1 MHIVHHG
8 HSCVLLD
15 TGAARLLFDPGV
27 FSSFEDVR
35 GVDAVL
41 ITHQHADHLDPA
53 RLTALLEMSPGA
65 ELVVDADS
73 AKVVRDLGLE
83 PTVAEIGTALTVSG
97 VRVMPVGGVHAE
109 IHPEVQV
116 PANAGYVIDDGAFY
130 HPGDSLHVP
139 EQSIDVLGVPIGAP
153 WLKLS
158 EVIDFVRAVTPRVGV
173 PIHQAVLSEAGFKIS
188 YGRLEAMAP
197 EKTTTT
203 VLPSGQETEV

>member
-1 MHIVHHG
+1 MRIVHHG

-15 TGAARLLFDPGV
+15 TGTARLLFDPGV

-73 AKVVRDLGLE
+73 AKLVRDLGLD

-97 VRVMPVGGVHAE
+97 VRVMPVGGTHAE
-109 IHPEVQV
+109 IHPEVEV

-158 EVIDFVRAVTPRVGV
+158 EVIDFVRAVTPRVAV
-173 PIHQAVLSEAGFKIS
+173 PIHEAVLSEAGLQIS
-188 YGRLEAMAP
+188 HGRVEAMAP